1 MALLM
6 LFAWLTTALTA
17 TRDTLSSACHVAV
30 TPINAV
36 TEHMSPSG
44 PIDEE
49 QVAAW
54 ILKWQKRLK
63 LEDWSI
69 KGKIVEVRDLPPG
82 SVAEIHWVI
91 PKHTA
96 IIKVVSAKY
105 YRLEE
110 LEVIRETELSV
121 VHELVHLSMARMSL
135 GPEGTE
141 EEEAA
146 VSRVSAALL
155 ALDAPVAT
163 QSVSFAAP
171 AHASASRARKS
182 KRDSKSRSPQAFS
195 PDVSQHK

>member
-36 TEHMSPSG
+36 AEHMSPSG

-63 LEDWSI
+63 LEDWAI
-69 KGKIVEVRDLPPG
+69 KGKIVEVRDLPAG

-91 PKHTA
+91 PKRTA

-105 YRLEE
+105 YRLED

-121 VHELVHLSMARMSL
+121 VHELVHLSMARMAL
-135 GPEGTE
+135 GREGTE
-141 EEEAA
+141 EEEAV
-146 VSRVSAALL
+146 VSKVSAALL
-155 ALDAPVAT
+155 ELDAPLTT
-163 QSVSFAAP
+163 QSRSSAAP
-171 AHASASRARKS
+171 PSTSASRARKA
-182 KRDSKSRSPQAFS
+182 KRDATHRSPQAFF
-195 PDVSQHK
+195 PDVSPHK